1 MITFHYPLLCH
12 REYQLKQ
19 TKLFWCL
26 WSISVYLMLHIW
38 MFAGML
44 LRFLWMSSNVH
55 LNFIWEASTHKVP
68 SLIPNFPSGGK
79 SPLLEAWRQSAGW
92 SIDFG
97 VLAVWL
103 PVHRKLKSRA
113 LVALLLIQVEDYCA
127 AVVPM
132 QEYETWPIKHT
143 RARTHIH
150 QCYVVHNALKEPEH
164 ELTGAAG

>member
-26 WSISVYLMLHIW
+26 WSISAGW

-55 LNFIWEASTHKVP
+55 FDFIWEASTHKVP

-79 SPLLEAWRQSAGW
+79 SPLLEAGRQSAGW

-132 QEYETWPIKHT
+132 LEYETWPIKHT
-143 RARTHIH
+143 HTHTHIH

-164 ELTGAAG
+164 GLTGAAG